1 MTATNGKI
9 AQKLEGF
16 LVTMEQLV
24 KDMRTVSTS
33 SFENTMTASKVTDV
47 KNKLDTVEARLDEL
61 HTLMQQATATSSDPD
76 VAIRSGGGG
85 GK

>member
-16 LVTMEQLV
+16 MITMEQLV
-24 KDMRTVSTS
+24 KDMRATSTS
-33 SFENTMTASKVTDV
+33 SFEGTMQAASVTSV
-47 KNKLDTVEARLDEL
+47 KNKLDAVEARVNEL
-61 HTLMQQATATSSDPD
+61 HTLMQQACATSSDSD
-76 VAIRSGGGG
+76 VVIRSGSGG